1 MKEMLSNA
9 LLKTIEDIYVG
20 EYSPDQ
26 KCYNICTLTEM
37 LKINREMM
45 ASGSFSGY
53 MPICIGSIDKVKEEL
68 TKIEEIYGRP

>member
-1 MKEMLSNA
+1 MKEMLESA

-37 LKINREMM
+37 LNINRQMM
-45 ASGSFSGY
+45 EDNSFSGY
-53 MPICIGSIDKVKEEL
+53 IPICIGTIEKVNDEL
-68 TKIEEIYGRP
+68 NKIEAKCGRP

>member
-1 MKEMLSNA
+1 MKEMLENA

-45 ASGSFSGY
+45 KDGSFSGY
-53 MPICIGSIDKVKEEL
+53 MPICIGTREKVNEEL
-68 TKIEEIYGRP
+68 NKIEEIYGRP